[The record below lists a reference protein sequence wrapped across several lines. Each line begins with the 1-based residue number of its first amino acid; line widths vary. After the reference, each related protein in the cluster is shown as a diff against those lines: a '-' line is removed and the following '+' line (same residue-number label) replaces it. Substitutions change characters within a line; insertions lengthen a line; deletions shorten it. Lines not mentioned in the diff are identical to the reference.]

1 MDKWKKYT
9 FDEISLSSLIGLV
22 RNSNEQSPSN
32 EFNYLKMNNITND
45 GNLDLSVMV
54 KVNATSEEVEKYKLL
69 NGDFL
74 FNTRNSIEL
83 VGKTAVFSS
92 DDLMLF
98 NNNIL
103 RVRFKKHIDSKF
115 INYQFKSSLFKEKL
129 EKIKSGTTNVAAI
142 YYKSLRNV
150 EVFAPLIEEQR
161 RITSKL
167 DELFLKID
175 KSILLLEENLKHSK
189 ALMGSILDEV
199 FTNLENTS
207 EVVKISKIADI
218 KGGKRLPKGEQ
229 LQNTKTDYPYIRVT
243 DFNDNGSIDVND
255 LKYMTKEIQSKISR
269 YIITSDDLYISIA
282 GTIGKTGIIPKE
294 LDGANLTE
302 NAARF
307 VYKDKKGIS
316 NKFVYYYTK
325 SDKFKAF
332 VSEATK
338 QVAQPKL
345 ALARLNEIELALP
358 SITEQEKAVAKFI
371 EMEKALSKME
381 KEIQIKLYNMKAL
394 KNSLLDQ
401 AFKGEL

>member
-32 EFNYLKMNNITND
+32 EFNYLKMNNITNG

-54 KVNATSEEVEKYKLL
+54 KVNATSEEVERYKLL

-189 ALMGSILDEV
+189 ALLLSILDEEFSKLDCKQEEIGKILEKSNNLNPITEFKEKE
-199 FTNLENTS
+199 FTYIDITS
-207 EVVKISKIADI
+207 VNNVQYSIDNPKILKGKDAPSRAKKVVKQGDIVFATTRPNLKNIAIVNKDYINPIASTGFCVLRPIETKLNNEYLFYFLTSQKVQELITPFI
-218 KGGKRLPKGEQ
+218 KGAQ
-229 LQNTKTDYPYIRVT
+229 YPAI
-243 DFNDNGSIDVND
+243 
-255 LKYMTKEIQSKISR
+255 
-269 YIITSDDLYISIA
+269 
-282 GTIGKTGIIPKE
+282 
-294 LDGANLTE
+294 
-302 NAARF
+302 
-307 VYKDKKGIS
+307 
-316 NKFVYYYTK
+316 
-325 SDKFKAF
+325 SDKDLLSIKI
-332 VSEATK
+332 
-338 QVAQPKL
+338 P
-345 ALARLNEIELALP
+345 LP
-358 SITEQEKAVAKFI
+358 NSIKEQEKIVSTIKLITDTTNNFI
-371 EMEKALSKME
+371 N
-381 KEIQIKLYNMKAL
+381 EIQIKLDNMKAL
-394 KNSLLDQ
+394 KSSLLDQ